1 MIVLPFYLAVTEVHA
16 CKYGLMWNAINIKV
30 IQLCDCE
37 ACAKKTNHQ
46 AESSEDRP
54 CGDHQ
59 IQKHGDKHLECM
71 STD

>member
-1 MIVLPFYLAVTEVHA
+1 M
-16 CKYGLMWNAINIKV
+16 NIKV
-30 IQLCDCE
+30 IQICE
-37 ACAKKTNHQ
+37 ACAKKKTNHQ

-54 CGDHQ
+54 CGGHQ